1 MSNAPKVTFTDA
13 EDTVHTVTVEAA
25 GEVATVAID
34 CPACRAKGPTRLGGT
49 GMSIGP
55 DDRHYVADAV
65 ALCCKRKV
73 GVLRAYPST
82 LFGLREDEAVL
93 VRGRARVY

>member
-1 MSNAPKVTFTDA
+1 MSKATKVTFTDA
-13 EDTVHTVTVEAA
+13 NDTAHPVTVEAG

-34 CPACRAKGPTRLGGT
+34 CPACKAKGPTRLGGT

-55 DDRHYVADAV
+55 DDRHYVAEAV
-65 ALCCKRKV
+65 ALCCKAKV
-73 GVLRAYPST
+73 GTLRAYPST

-93 VRGRARVY
+93 NGRPRVY